1 MKRSRAGSPMS
12 NAARNS
18 AVVAGLALA
27 LHLGAAAAAETGTGD
42 AAASTS
48 TNAEERALSGT
59 SVIGNREV
67 PKSLYIVPWKNS
79 EVGVQTDLSRDLL
92 DEGATPVDPR
102 EFRRQ
107 VDFYE
112 FHHKAQ

>member
-1 MKRSRAGSPMS
+1 MS
-12 NAARNS
+12 NAVRNS
-18 AVVAGLALA
+18 TVAAGLVFALQ
-27 LHLGAAAAAETGTGD
+27 LGAAVAAETGAGD
-42 AAASTS
+42 ATTS
-48 TNAEERALSGT
+48 ANAEERALSGT